1 MLRRRQKFASFDS
14 RGRFTIAAILITFA
28 AFSAI
33 SVFLSIRTTQHSQHR
48 AAVLQ
53 VAARQRA
60 IAERYVNEVLL
71 VSSGRRA
78 DPAATAGLLTESADA
93 LLNGGEA

>member
-1 MLRRRQKFASFDS
+1 MLRRGHRFAPFDS
-14 RGRFTIAAILITFA
+14 RGRFTIAAILITFT

-71 VSSGRRA
+71 VSSGSKA
-78 DPAATAGLLTESADA
+78 DPTGTATLLTQSADA